1 MASVFFGPGAAVVVF
16 LLFAVSVLHL
26 RLTARVFGK
35 RLLSESDRT
44 GLIMELPP
52 YHKPRWGSLLR
63 TSLGKMWSA
72 FERAIRIVSVAFII
86 MWVLSYT
93 ADGNLSDSLLYR
105 IGNFI
110 EPMTMWFGLRW
121 QTFIAWLASMMGKE
135 GSPGVLAAVFN
146 NSSVLHAVAHAET
159 ANSVSV
165 GESLAAALTKPEAL
179 AFLFAFY
186 FNMPCLMTLSATAH
200 ETRSLKWTLRVA
212 GYYILVSLLL
222 ASIAYHVGCLIF

>member
-1 MASVFFGPGAAVVVF
+1 
-16 LLFAVSVLHL
+16 
-26 RLTARVFGK
+26 
-35 RLLSESDRT
+35 
-44 GLIMELPP
+44 MELPP

-121 QTFIAWLASMMGKE
+121 QTFIAWLASMMRKE
-135 GSPGVLAAVFN
+135 GSLGVLAAVFN

-222 ASIAYHVGCLIF
+222 AAIAYHVGCLIF